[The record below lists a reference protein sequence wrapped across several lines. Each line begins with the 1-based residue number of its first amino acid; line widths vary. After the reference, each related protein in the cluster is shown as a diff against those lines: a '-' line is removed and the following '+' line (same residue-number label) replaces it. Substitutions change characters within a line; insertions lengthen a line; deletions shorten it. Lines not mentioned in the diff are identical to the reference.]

1 MATRTETLRSGWTLD
16 GLRIFLQHDPERGCY
31 RLATRWRWLAR
42 FESIEAAC
50 DAFEV
55 MELSE
60 GEPVALASHIK
71 TEIHR
76 NPRSRSAG
84 SAHARLVHIAECA
97 ERRQRGLVPRPCG
110 RKGAVV
116 RWVPAR
122 RAPLQ

>member
-42 FESIEAAC
+42 FESIETAC

-71 TEIHR
+71 TEIRR

-84 SAHARLVHIAECA
+84 SPHARLVYLADCA
-97 ERRQRGLVPRPCG
+97 ELRLQGLRPQSAGRR
-110 RKGAVV
+110 GAVI

-122 RAPLQ
+122 TSQS

>member
-16 GLRIFLQHDPERGCY
+16 GQRIFLQYDIERRRY
-31 RLATRWRWLAR
+31 LLATRWRWLAP
-42 FESIEAAC
+42 FESLDAAC

-55 MELSE
+55 MEMSE

-71 TEIHR
+71 TEIRR

-84 SAHARLVHIAECA
+84 SPHARLVYLADCA
-97 ERRQRGLVPRPCG
+97 ELRMQGLRPQSAGRR
-110 RKGAVV
+110 GAVV

-122 RAPLQ
+122 SRQS